1 MAGSF
6 DIFRQNQRA
15 ALAALAI
22 LAMLAFFVLPPF
34 LQMSQSIGGADPVVV
49 SWQGGDLH
57 ESGLMRAV
65 TTRKVMNQFLA
76 AAYAAAGQDPA
87 RLAMVADEKQVF
99 DDLLLAREAEA
110 NGVVVSNA
118 AINDFLAEWTL
129 NAVSADQL
137 KEILAQLG
145 GRVGVSRREVF
156 ESLRTVLMA
165 RRMEMLLANGVRFE
179 SSPPGW
185 RWDYFRR
192 LEQSATVEV
201 VPIVVEKYMDKVRLP
216 STADLQALFERHKD
230 ELPAARN
237 STPGFREP
245 HRIGY
250 EFLAAR
256 SDAFM
261 EEAKQAV
268 TDEQI
273 AAFYEERK
281 AALYRA
287 KPAATDAATAEP
299 AAKPEADAKPAA
311 GSKPE
316 TEPAPQRQDVEKS
329 DAADKDAPEAEGTD
343 GAAAPRRTAVHT
355 VAFRQPAPPADSATP
370 AAGDAR
376 KDDEKKADE
385 QKDEAKQEGEKK
397 DDEKPEFEPLEKV
410 KDDIRQRLAREAV
423 EKRINGAFE
432 KVQAAVLR
440 YAEDLALWEVSKGSS
455 AAAAPKQPDIKAI
468 AAENGLETG
477 SSGLVNESEAVAA
490 GGIGSSFEI
499 VMSPQFGVRQ
509 QTWVSMLF
517 APAVQLRQPV
527 TSRGVDGIRYLS
539 WKTED
544 QPEFT
549 PSFETA
555 RKDVERIW
563 RIIEARPLARKRA
576 EELAREADAGDKPL
590 ADVVKDHDGLESA
603 TVGPFSWLTRG
614 TAPFGSQPVL
624 SQPDGVAMPGEEFMQ
639 AVFALEPGRSGVAFN
654 EPQTVCYCIRVSAFD
669 PEDTVLKERFVAA
682 SSDPR
687 RLAAVA
693 GQDIRDVFGR
703 WMRELETRN
712 RVSWKRP
719 PRQGD

>member
-22 LAMLAFFVLPPF
+22 LAMLAFFVLPPI
-34 LQMSQSIGGADPVVV
+34 LQMGQGLGMADPVAV
-49 SWQGGDLH
+49 SWQGGELH

-65 TTRKVMNQFLA
+65 TARKVMNQFLA
-76 AAYAAAGQDPA
+76 EAYAAAGQDPS
-87 RLAMVADEKQVF
+87 RLSMAADEKQVF

-110 NGVVVSNA
+110 NGVVVSND
-118 AINDFLAEWTL
+118 AINDFLADWTL
-129 NAVSADQL
+129 NAVSADQF
-137 KEILAQLG
+137 KEILGRLG

-165 RRMEMLLANGVRFE
+165 RRMEMLLASGVRFE
-179 SSPPGW
+179 STPPGW

-192 LEQSATVEV
+192 LEQSATAEV
-201 VPIVVEKYMDKVRLP
+201 VPVVVEKYVDEVRAP
-216 STADLQALFERHKD
+216 SDADLRSLFERHKD
-230 ELPAARN
+230 ELPAAR
-237 STPGFREP
+237 SPTPGFREP

-250 EFLAAR
+250 EFLAAKP
-256 SDAFM
+256 DAFI

-268 TDEQI
+268 TDDQI

-287 KPAATDAATAEP
+287 KPAATEAAAP
-299 AAKPEADAKPAA
+299 GSAAKPASEAKPDAAAESGTSEETKKETDKADAKDAGEAA
-311 GSKPE
+311 RK
-316 TEPAPQRQDVEKS
+316 
-329 DAADKDAPEAEGTD
+329 D
-343 GAAAPRRTAVHT
+343 GAAAPRRTPVQT
-355 VAFRQPAPPADSATP
+355 VAFRQPAPPAEGAAP
-370 AAGDAR
+370 AADAAQGKDGQKDGDT
-376 KDDEKKADE
+376 KQDEKKE
-385 QKDEAKQEGEKK
+385 EAKV
-397 DDEKPEFEPLEKV
+397 EFEPLEKV

-455 AAAAPKQPDIKAI
+455 GPAAPKQPDIKAI
-468 AAENGLETG
+468 AAENSLEAG

-509 QTWVSMLF
+509 QNWVSMLF

-527 TSRGVDGIRYLS
+527 TSRGVDGTRYLS

-555 RKDVERIW
+555 RKDVERAW
-563 RIIEARPLARKRA
+563 RIMEARPLARKRA
-576 EELAREADAGDKPL
+576 QELAREAGAGDKPL
-590 ADVVKDHDGLESA
+590 AEVAKDRDGLDVIA
-603 TVGPFSWLTRG
+603 IGPFSWLTRG

-639 AVFALEPGRSGVAFN
+639 TVFALEPGRSGVAFN
-654 EPQTVCYCIRVSAFD
+654 EPQTVCYCIRLSAFD
-669 PEDTVLKERFVAA
+669 PDDAVLKERFVAA

-693 GQDIRDVFGR
+693 GQDMRDVFVR
-703 WMRELETRN
+703 WMQELETRK

-719 PRQGD
+719 PRLGDD